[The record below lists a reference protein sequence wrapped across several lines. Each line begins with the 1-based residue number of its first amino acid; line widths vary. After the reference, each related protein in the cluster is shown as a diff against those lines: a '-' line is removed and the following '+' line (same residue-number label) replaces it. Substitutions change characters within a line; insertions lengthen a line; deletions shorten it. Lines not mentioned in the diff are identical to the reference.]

1 MHLALSLPLP
11 STALQVTGCQLP
23 WLLPQTVLPPDKP
36 QWLPFTGQGGR
47 QGTWTMAF
55 VVQDQDTASPK
66 RHGFL
71 PGSLRELP
79 SFLHGMP
86 GCTKQGHP
94 GAAAFL
100 TFDLNVTV
108 QIGREGGKEGGE
120 TGEGGGEAPGA
131 AQLCLALFRL
141 CAKAVCS
148 A

>member
-1 MHLALSLPLP
+1 
-11 STALQVTGCQLP
+11 
-23 WLLPQTVLPPDKP
+23 
-36 QWLPFTGQGGR
+36 
-47 QGTWTMAF
+47 MAF

-108 QIGREGGKEGGE
+108 QIGKEGGKEGE
-120 TGEGGGEAPGA
+120 RGEGRRGRGGSRSGTALPG
-131 AQLCLALFRL
+131 LVPP
-141 CAKAVCS
+141 VC
-148 A
+148 